1 MTMRAVA
8 QASLPIDALEVDG
21 DRILI
26 ESGSLTIVEQ
36 ESGRRDWH
44 ANAMFAEVLIGRRAA
59 NEVDV
64 VIGTSGATLRGRAVV
79 TGRNP
84 FGITLAAAPGADD
97 VWLDGE
103 T

>member
-8 QASLPIDALEVDG
+8 RARLPIDTLEVDG

-26 ESGSLTIVEQ
+26 ESGSITIVEQ
-36 ESGRRDWH
+36 ASGRRDWY
-44 ANAMFAEVLIGRRAA
+44 ANAMFAEVLNGRRAA
-59 NEVDV
+59 SEVDV

-79 TGRNP
+79 TGRSP

-97 VWLDGE
+97 VGPDGE